1 MEKRYLKWYNKLG
14 YGSGDIAGNMVY
26 AFINSFVMIYL
37 TDTVGLK
44 AGIIGTLI
52 MFSKFADGVT
62 DIFFGRMIDKTKSKL
77 GKARPWMLYSYIG
90 NAAMLIAIFAIPK
103 SMGDTAKYAYFF
115 ITYTLLNAIFYT
127 ANNISYASLTA
138 LVTKNGNERVQM
150 GSIRFMFSMGTSI
163 TLSYITVNL
172 VTYFGGGAEGWRTVA
187 ILYAVIGVISN
198 TITVFSVKELPEEEL
213 ASDRGD
219 EKEVVD
225 KTGFAEAVKLL
236 FTNKYYIIMVFIYL
250 LMYVNS
256 AIKGGAGTYY
266 MTYIFHD
273 TSLLGTFSMAFRLPI
288 LLGMVFTPILVSK
301 FKSVRKVTLFGMI
314 ISIAFLGM
322 FIGAGYMNSIILMV
336 ATMALSS
343 LAQSPLTGC
352 LNALVAETADYTYRK
367 SGKRIDGMMFSC
379 SSLGIKIGSGF
390 GSAISGWLLEAG
402 GYVAN
407 AEVQPDSAINMLHFM
422 YLWIP
427 LIAAVLLSV
436 LLYFM
441 KVEKANADWDQ
452 EHIKKVDNK

>member
-37 TDTVGLK
+37 TDTIGLN

-52 MFSKFADGVT
+52 MFSKFADGIT

-90 NAAMLIAIFAIPK
+90 NAILLVAIFAIPQG
-103 SMGDTAKYAYFF
+103 MGETATYAYFF

-172 VTYFGGGAEGWRTVA
+172 VNRFGGGADGWRMVA
-187 ILYAVIGVISN
+187 ILYAVIGLISN

-219 EKEVVD
+219 EEEVVD
-225 KTGFAEAVKLL
+225 KPGFVESVKLL

-288 LLGMVFTPILVSK
+288 LLGMVFTPILVNK
-301 FKSVRKVTLFGMI
+301 FKNVRKVTLFGMV

-322 FIGAGYMNSIILMV
+322 FVGAGYMNSIMLMV
-336 ATMALSS
+336 ITMALSS

-390 GSAISGWLLEAG
+390 GTAISGWLLAAG

-427 LIAAVLLSV
+427 LLAAVLLSI
-436 LLYFM
+436 LLYMM
-441 KVEKANADWDQ
+441 KVEKANADWDAK
-452 EHIKKVDNK
+452 HIKK